1 MIQSYLLR
9 AVRENA
15 LLGRVADGYPCFLD
29 QDDKL
34 ENGLEVW
41 LVEARKD
48 SPAVEDQLR
57 VDVQLVS
64 ARCLVDVKIQTFSGL

>member
-1 MIQSYLLR
+1 MIQSHLLS

-15 LLGRVADGYPCFLD
+15 LLGRVADGYPCFLG

-48 SPAVEDQLR
+48 SSAVEDQL
-57 VDVQLVS
+57 
-64 ARCLVDVKIQTFSGL
+64 